1 MAKLSAALLQS
12 KLLITN
18 RSGVTN
24 PSLPELACR
33 IGKMKAYCCFEPQAR
48 TQDYDAGRFGTRGRG
63 KRACGVGPYSWS
75 RSAVQQGVLENVR
88 LLSANTIILNRI
100 HYTRPDFSLHSS
112 LTLLGFIFL
121 VMAHSVYTHPLPFRL
136 CGTGP
141 PVSVC
146 SYVPLTPA
154 PLTPPNC
161 NVASSG
167 GAARGEASRSSFLC
181 LRLPASTERK
191 TLDSRDQAL
200 L

>member
-1 MAKLSAALLQS
+1 
-12 KLLITN
+12 
-18 RSGVTN
+18 
-24 PSLPELACR
+24 
-33 IGKMKAYCCFEPQAR
+33 MKAYCCFEPQAR

-167 GAARGEASRSSFLC
+167 GAARGEASRSFASVC
-181 LRLPASTERK
+181 GCRRRLNAKPLTSGTRRYFNIRLGNVFARS
-191 TLDSRDQAL
+191 LAGL
-200 L
+200 